1 MTQRTRHPLGLA
13 ATSAERGSRGAAAR
27 VEVREPPPTL
37 DGEPEDF
44 AELST
49 SNLLDGF
56 MKAAGDGVLDRVPEQ
71 AAGGEEEIGAGGD
84 GDLPPGIAT

>member
-1 MTQRTRHPLGLA
+1 LQ
-13 ATSAERGSRGAAAR
+13 AAR